1 MFELGDKNLIASI
14 INVSNWKRRTKWMIT
29 MGNLKK
35 MENLKT
41 KHNSRSEK
49 YNIEMNS
56 FETFGQSRRK
66 DL

>member
-1 MFELGDKNLIASI
+1 
-14 INVSNWKRRTKWMIT
+14 

-56 FETFGQSRRK
+56 FETFWTEQKKGSVN
-66 DL
+66 